1 MTIDETASPSPDGL
15 PQETP
20 FERELDREQEGTDR
34 DYERRWWTLGVLC
47 LSLVMI
53 VMANASLNVALPT
66 LAESLHTGAS
76 GLQWIVDAYSLVFAG
91 LLLTAGSL
99 GDRYG
104 RRLALNGGLVV
115 FGLASLAAV
124 VSDSAGAVIACR
136 AVMGVG
142 AAFVMPATLSILAHV
157 FPPDERPRAIAIW
170 AGFAGVGVAA
180 GGVVSGALLEHFWWG
195 SIFLI
200 NVFVVVVALVA
211 GFFLIP
217 RSREKIHAPL
227 DPLGAVLSIA
237 GLAALVYGI
246 IEAPDKGWTSTQT
259 LVTFALAI
267 VVLVAFVVWEL
278 RADEPMLDLGYFRN
292 PRFTAATT
300 AITLVFFAMFGSYFL
315 FTQYLQFVHGYS
327 PLSAGIRILPWA
339 LAYLLSA
346 TQSAKL
352 VERFGQRAVVASG
365 LTIAGLGGALL
376 AVTSSV
382 DASYWWFAL
391 AVVVQALGMGIT
403 TAPSTGAIMRSLP
416 LHKAGVGSAV
426 NDTTRE
432 LGGALGVAVMG
443 SLVASQFRSSM
454 ESTLQNAPA
463 TPRTPWP
470 RPCGPR
476 RRRAGRR
483 APRSRPPPATASST
497 PSAPPCGSPSGSP
510 WSPPRWS
517 PGSCAR
523 RPRPGPTPWWRPRPK
538 PRRRPR
544 WRAPPDPRPPGRPSV
559 RSPAWRT

>member
-1 MTIDETASPSPDGL
+1 MSIEQDTIPA
-15 PQETP
+15 ETP
-20 FERELDREQEGTDR
+20 FEQELDRQQTADERE
-34 DYERRWWTLGVLC
+34 YERRWWTLGVLC
-47 LSLVMI
+47 ISLVMI

-66 LAESLHTGAS
+66 LADSLHTGAS

-104 RRLALNGGLVV
+104 RRLALNGGLIV
-115 FGLASLAAV
+115 FGAASLFAAL
-124 VSDSAGAVIACR
+124 SSSSGAVIGAR

-157 FPPDERPRAIAIW
+157 FPPKERPRAIAIW
-170 AGFAGVGVAA
+170 AGFAGVGVAM

-200 NVFVVVVALVA
+200 NVAVVVVALVA

-217 RSREKIHAPL
+217 RSREKIHVPL

-237 GLAALVYGI
+237 GLSALVYGI
-246 IEAPDKGWTSTQT
+246 IEAPDNGWMSTQT
-259 LVTFALAI
+259 LATFGAA
-267 VVLVAFVVWEL
+267 VVILGAFVAWEL
-278 RADEPMLDLGYFRN
+278 KSKDPMLDLGYFRN

-327 PLSAGIRILPWA
+327 PLSAGVRILPWA
-339 LAYLLSA
+339 LAYLVSA

-352 VERFGQRAVVASG
+352 VEKFGQRLVVSSG
-365 LTIAGLGGALL
+365 LTIAGLGIALL
-376 AVTSSV
+376 AITSTVTS
-382 DASYWWFAL
+382 SYWWFAL

-432 LGGALGVAVMG
+432 LGGALGVAVLG
-443 SLVASQFRSSM
+443 SLVASQFRSSFHDAVTGLPAKATHSLADALQSAAATGGTKGASIAHAAQSSFVDAFN
-454 ESTLQNAPA
+454 STLWVGAIVVVIA
-463 TPRTPWP
+463 SGIVAWLL
-470 RPCGPR
+470 RPT
-476 RRRAGRR
+476 
-483 APRSRPPPATASST
+483 ATAK
-497 PSAPPCGSPSGSP
+497 ADAMVEAEEAEAHLAIDG
-510 WSPPRWS
+510 
-517 PGSCAR
+517 
-523 RPRPGPTPWWRPRPK
+523 
-538 PRRRPR
+538 
-544 WRAPPDPRPPGRPSV
+544 V
-559 RSPAWRT
+559 VQ

>member
-1 MTIDETASPSPDGL
+1 MSIEQDTIRDSGL
-15 PQETP
+15 PEESP
-20 FERELDREQEGTDR
+20 FEQELDRQQSATERE
-34 DYERRWWTLGVLC
+34 YERRWWTLGVLC
-47 LSLVMI
+47 ISLVTI

-66 LAESLHTGAS
+66 LAEDLHTGAS

-104 RRLALNGGLVV
+104 RRLALNGGLIV
-115 FGLASLAAV
+115 FGAASLFAML
-124 VSDSAGAVIACR
+124 SSSSGAVIGAR

-157 FPPDERPRAIAIW
+157 FPPRERPRAIAIW
-170 AGFAGVGVAA
+170 AGFAGVGVAM
-180 GGVVSGALLEHFWWG
+180 GGVVSGALLEQFWWG

-200 NVFVVVVALVA
+200 NVVVVVIALVA

-237 GLAALVYGI
+237 GLASLVYGI
-246 IEAPDKGWTSTQT
+246 IEAPDNGWTSTQT
-259 LVTFALAI
+259 LVTFGVAI
-267 VVLVAFVVWEL
+267 AILIGFVAWEL
-278 RADEPMLDLGYFRN
+278 KAKDPMLDLGYFRN

-315 FTQYLQFVHGYS
+315 FTQYLQFVHGYD
-327 PLSAGIRILPWA
+327 PLSAGVRILPWA
-339 LAYLLSA
+339 LAYLVSA

-352 VERFGQRAVVASG
+352 VERFGQRLVVSSG
-365 LTIAGLGGALL
+365 LTIAGFGIALL

-382 DASYWWFAL
+382 TASYWWFAL

-443 SLVASQFRSSM
+443 SLVASQFRSTMQGAVSGLPGRATHSLADALQSAAAAGGVKGNAIAGAAKVSFVDAFD
-454 ESTLQNAPA
+454 STLWIAA
-463 TPRTPWP
+463 IVVVVASGLVAWLL
-470 RPCGPR
+470 
-476 RRRAGRR
+476 RAK
-483 APRSRPPPATASST
+483 ATAK
-497 PSAPPCGSPSGSP
+497 ADAMVEAEEAQFAYDGV
-510 WSPPRWS
+510 
-517 PGSCAR
+517 A
-523 RPRPGPTPWWRPRPK
+523 
-538 PRRRPR
+538 
-544 WRAPPDPRPPGRPSV
+544 
-559 RSPAWRT
+559 